1 MLCSYTIHSLGAAAL
16 VLGHV
21 DFGSHRIARVAL
33 ELLAAC
39 RPTLLLGLVL
49 RHLVVAC
56 EAGHFFRN
64 CTCRESIFR
73 SCICRATI
81 FKICTCRAISSCS
94 ELLGAMACRHA
105 PLHAN
110 APLTGAGRMEHLGK
124 MLCHWIN
131 YVSSNTTAMQSSEG
145 TEHRSIEQQAP
156 GNSKCAHMQLN
167 QGLVCE
173 PDLQTSR
180 IGV

>member
-1 MLCSYTIHSLGAAAL
+1 MICNCTIHSLEAAAL
-16 VLGHV
+16 LADHV

-39 RPTLLLGLVL
+39 RPTLLLGIVL
-49 RHLVVAC
+49 RHLLVAC

-73 SCICRATI
+73 SCICRGTI
-81 FKICTCRAISSCS
+81 LRICICRAIFSCS
-94 ELLGAMACRHA
+94 ELLGAMACCHE

-110 APLTGAGRMEHLGK
+110 APLTGAGRREHLSK
-124 MLCHWIN
+124 RLCHWIN
-131 YVSSNTTAMQSSEG
+131 VNSNTTAMQRFEG
-145 TEHRSIEQQAP
+145 TEHRPIEQQAS